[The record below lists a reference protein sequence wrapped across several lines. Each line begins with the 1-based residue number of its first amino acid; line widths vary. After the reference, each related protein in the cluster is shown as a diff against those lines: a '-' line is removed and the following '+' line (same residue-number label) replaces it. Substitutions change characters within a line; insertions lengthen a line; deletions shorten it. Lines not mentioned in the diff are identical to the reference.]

1 MKYARDTLR
10 GLLIKNAGQVSS
22 QLSTNYA
29 LMYSPPALTLMILAT
44 RLSMS
49 PPPLLIILF
58 CLDWPVYGSNS
69 DLVLLIQGSEVSFIF
84 GASDII
90 YRVGKQD
97 FTQEMEQ
104 RVQYSAHSSASH
116 CVLYSISRVLSYFP
130 IWQMTRYWMHRR

>member
-58 CLDWPVYGSNS
+58 CLDGSVYGLNS
-69 DLVLLIQGSEVSFIF
+69 DLVLLIWASELVNFHLKVSFIF
-84 GASDII
+84 GASSII
-90 YRVGKQD
+90 YPSTG
-97 FTQEMEQ
+97 
-104 RVQYSAHSSASH
+104 
-116 CVLYSISRVLSYFP
+116 
-130 IWQMTRYWMHRR
+130 